1 MQRETQAC
9 GTTRCL
15 GLLFNPSGSYLIPS
29 SLPRNLPVLAAVVQ
43 ERRWPFTGI
52 GVLSFWD
59 SRVPGGRFPCL
70 VSAAHPHSSPTATTG
85 KSRTSSQHV
94 ITHRVAE
101 AFYLARLLL
110 LVVRET
116 SSTVQSALCLC
127 QLKETKIDLA
137 SGELGI
143 CVGIATCRLAPGEGD
158 RGQEKDPAG
167 ASTSLPIFLLALT

>member
-1 MQRETQAC
+1 MAFHRHRRPFFLGQQSPRREIS
-9 GTTRCL
+9 
-15 GLLFNPSGSYLIPS
+15 LLSQCCSSALISNSYH
-29 SLPRNLPVLAAVVQ
+29 RQV
-43 ERRWPFTGI
+43 TY
-52 GVLSFWD
+52 
-59 SRVPGGRFPCL
+59 
-70 VSAAHPHSSPTATTG
+70 
-85 KSRTSSQHV
+85 SSQHV

-127 QLKETKIDLA
+127 QLKATKIDLA

-143 CVGIATCRLAPGEGD
+143 CVGVATCRLAPGEGD

-167 ASTSLPIFLLALT
+167 ASTSLPIFLLDLT